1 MGFGIVIV
9 AKGLDNFPTKLR
21 KLRALVI
28 SRVPMMLKQAGAE
41 VARQSSEEYLSG
53 PRPDKLGRVSGDLA
67 RSIGN
72 EAKKG
77 GINRINGDTITIGT
91 NLVYARAHEQGF
103 RGTVNVPAHERR
115 MKVVFG
121 RYRGTI
127 LQRVGPHS
135 RKMNIKPRP
144 FLSTA
149 LRDSKKPIKTIIQ
162 RMIDKSLAE
171 VMA

>member
-1 MGFGIVIV
+1 MGFAIVIKQ
-9 AKGLDNFPTKLR
+9 KGLEEFPKKLR

-67 RSIGN
+67 RSIGS
-72 EAKKG
+72 ETKKG
-77 GINRINGDTITIGT
+77 GVNRIRGNTITIGT
-91 NLVYARAHEQGF
+91 NLVYAQAHEKGF
-103 RGTVNVPAHERR
+103 HGTVAIPAHDRR
-115 MKVVFG
+115 MKVAFG

-127 LQRVGPHS
+127 LQHVGAHT
-135 RKMNIKPRP
+135 RKMNLKARP

-149 LRDSKKPIKTIIQ
+149 LRDSKKPIQTIIQ
-162 RMIDKSLAE
+162 RMIDQSLAE
-171 VMA
+171 AMA

>member
-1 MGFGIVIV
+1 MSFGIVIKT
-9 AKGLDNFPTKLR
+9 KGLEGFPTKLK

-67 RSIGN
+67 RSIGSVS
-72 EAKKG
+72 KKG
-77 GINRINGDTITIGT
+77 GVNRVNGNTIVIGT
-91 NLVYARAHEQGF
+91 NLVYARAHEEGF
-103 RGTVNVPAHERR
+103 RGVVTVPAHERR
-115 MKVVFG
+115 TNVAFG
-121 RYRGTI
+121 RMRGVF
-127 LQRVGPHS
+127 LQKIRTHS
-135 RKMNIKPRP
+135 RKMNIKARP

-149 LRDSKKPIKTIIQ
+149 LRDSKAPIKTIIQ
-162 RMIDKSLAE
+162 RMIDKSLTE